1 MPRCLSLAALLIVV
15 AGCSPATSPSP
26 SPSAP
31 MATAMP
37 ASASPAPSVEAA
49 TRASRLAGMARPLSA
64 GRYVYE
70 DAFPHVTFEVP
81 TDWWLAETMP
91 RHFGIRPMDV
101 LAEDSINTWFDMRL
115 ASTDPTCPEE
125 PQPSVGPGAMNMAHA
140 FKSTHGVITM
150 GSTPIKIGGLDG
162 VAFDLGLDPTWTKA
176 CPFTNGVPSVPLF
189 VDDGIDGE
197 PAFWG
202 VSGPERIRMI
212 VLDDRHG
219 SNVLITIDSATGK
232 TLDALWAAAMPVL
245 DTYRFDLGS

>member
-1 MPRCLSLAALLIVV
+1 MPRSLSLAALLIVV
-15 AGCSPATSPSP
+15 AGCSPAVATSPSA
-26 SPSAP
+26 SI
-31 MATAMP
+31 ATTPP
-37 ASASPAPSVEAA
+37 ASASPAPSVQARSDA
-49 TRASRLAGMARPLSA
+49 TRLAGTARPLRA
-64 GRYVYE
+64 GRYLYE

-81 TDWWLAETMP
+81 KDWWLAETMP

-125 PQPSVGPGAMNMAHA
+125 PQPGIGPEATNLAHA
-140 FKSTHGVITM
+140 FKSTHGVVTM
-150 GSTPIKIGGLDG
+150 GSTTTRIGGLDG
-162 VAFDLGLDPTWTKA
+162 VVFDLGLDPTWTKA
-176 CPFTNGVPSVPLF
+176 CPFTDGVPSVPLF

-202 VSGPERIRMI
+202 VTGPERIRMI

-245 DTYRFDLGS
+245 DTYRFDLGA